1 MASPSPYSVRD
12 AVAEDISTIRP
23 GQTLAFWYSDD
34 DVWHERIALWPV
46 MTPPHPTTWWV
57 VTPDL
62 DIYPEQL
69 NLDGEQGPARIRIK
83 GLTFRYWSRFGQPTY
98 RFAEEFADEDLKG
111 WIKEAMDEAKK
122 ANQWDDAKIPA
133 TVINRKGEEVSASA
147 FLGRLL
153 VSRRVTAKGRGVT
166 TPAAIVDDEMAVD
179 YAGDLKDR
187 VRPIRAAPEGY
198 VWVAEET
205 VSGRVLGE
213 ELDVT
218 PGCGLMIDFDI
229 GLVQIGSQWIRGRK
243 KKIEEVHSFVEELQ
257 KRYSSQQL
265 SISPLERVR
274 ESAVKKDEDAEAENA
289 EEAVSEDA
297 RVLPIDYDGQG
308 ERYKEF
314 KVVIQESE
322 EYSFKDWPMEGPL
335 CALHLL
341 KQMHRSG
348 GTPKGWL
355 QTWARFKSIQEND
368 RIMFELRTLVDSLEI
383 GCCYDQVNVPALAS
397 FETIARRVMA
407 IVDAFSAGSSASPD
421 WGAAKIITNYRGPE
435 DVVSPQLRQWAARK
449 GKEEVELHAA
459 RTKIRD
465 ARKLATSEE
474 AGAIADGSLPAAVP
488 PKGGKKAKGRGRGL
502 TPPAQE

>member
-34 DVWHERIALWPV
+34 NVWHERIALWPV
-46 MTPPHPTTWWV
+46 MTPSQPPTWWI

-69 NLDGEQGPARIRIK
+69 DLNEELGPAKVRIK
-83 GLTFRYWSRFGQPTY
+83 GVTFRYWSRFGQATY
-98 RFAEEFADEDLKG
+98 RFSEEFSDEDLRR
-111 WIKEAMDEAKK
+111 WIKEAMDEVKK
-122 ANQWDDAKIPA
+122 AHQWEDSKVPSTI
-133 TVINRKGEEVSASA
+133 INRKGEEISASG

-153 VSRRVTAKGRGVT
+153 VSRRVVAKGRGIT
-166 TPAAIVDDEMAVD
+166 TVAALASDEMAVD
-179 YAGDLKDR
+179 FTGDLKDR
-187 VRPIRAAPEGY
+187 VKPILAAPDGY
-198 VWVAEET
+198 VWVAEEFAAGK
-205 VSGRVLGE
+205 VPGE
-213 ELDVT
+213 ELDVV
-218 PGCGLMIDFDI
+218 PGCGVMIDFDT
-229 GLVQIGSQWIRGRK
+229 GLIQAGGQWIKGK
-243 KKIEEVHSFVEELQ
+243 KKVEEVHQYAKELQ
-257 KRYSSQQL
+257 DR
-265 SISPLERVR
+265 
-274 ESAVKKDEDAEAENA
+274 KDEEAEAEGTA
-289 EEAVSEDA
+289 EAASEDA

-308 ERYKEF
+308 ERFKDF

-355 QTWARFKSIQEND
+355 QTWARFKGIQEND
-368 RIMFELRTLVDSLEI
+368 RIMFELRTLVDSLEM
-383 GCCYDQVNVPALAS
+383 GCCYDQVNVPALAA

-435 DVVSPQLRQWAARK
+435 DVVSPQLRQWAARR

-459 RTKIRD
+459 RTKMRD
-465 ARKLATSEE
+465 ARKLVTSEE
-474 AGAIADGSLPAAVP
+474 AGAIAEGSLPAAGP
-488 PKGGKKAKGRGRGL
+488 PKGPKEAKGKGRGL